1 MTDQPTTRGFEL
13 SDREHRWLTTF
24 LVVATVAVS
33 FLIMDYV
40 GKWLMFFGDVIMIF
54 FLAWLLAFILSP
66 IANGVVRLVPRLPR
80 WLAVILVYSLLIVA
94 LVVAILLIAQQ
105 LYSSIG
111 NLINNWPQGDA
122 LRAKLQP
129 GQDWLN
135 SVGGGQ
141 ISLYDQVT
149 QLLANVKNG
158 ATDLLKPLGDIAV
171 ASVGIFGN
179 LLFIFFLSL
188 YMAVD
193 RDRIVSFLFRLVPPA
208 YSDEAQLL
216 EHSVARSFGGFL
228 RGQALMGLMYGAISM
243 TASAILALPYM
254 PVTAVSSG
262 VLQAIPFFG
271 PFISWAPP
279 VLVAI
284 FFKPD
289 AAVFALAIMIAG
301 WFVLMNIIQPRL
313 MSDAVGL
320 HPVVVLGSVMV
331 GSKLAGIPG
340 AIFGIPI
347 AAVIAS
353 FFFYYLG
360 HRRID
365 GGTVTDRAARVVE
378 EREGRPI
385 RVPRLPQAGEDEEL
399 EQLPAAPAVKRRSR
413 TVRELAGDPV
423 ANVKPVARRAAGS
436 GVRRGASD
444 PSGSSAPSGP
454 SERLAPSAADQA
466 ARARGE
472 AENPA

>member
-1 MTDQPTTRGFEL
+1 MSQQPPTTSFSL
-13 SDREHRWLTTF
+13 SDREHRWLTAF
-24 LVVATVAVS
+24 LVVATLAVS
-33 FLIMDYV
+33 FLIVDYI
-40 GKWLMFFGDVIMIF
+40 GKWLSFFGDVIMIF

-66 IANGVVRLVPRLPR
+66 IANGLVHLFPRLPR
-80 WLAVILVYSLLIVA
+80 WLAVILVYTLLI
-94 LVVAILLIAQQ
+94 LVLIVAILLIAQQ
-105 LYSSIG
+105 LYSSIN
-111 NLINNWPQGDA
+111 NLITNWPQGDA
-122 LRAKLQP
+122 LRTKLQP

-149 QLLANVKNG
+149 QLLANIKNG
-158 ATDLLKPLGDIAV
+158 ASDLLKPLGDIAV
-171 ASVGIFGN
+171 ASLGIFGN

-193 RDRIVSFLFRLVPPA
+193 RDRIVSFLFRIVPPA
-208 YSDEAQLL
+208 YTDEAQLL

-284 FFKPD
+284 FFKPE
-289 AAVFALAIMIAG
+289 AAAFALVIMIAG

-313 MSDAVGL
+313 MSEAVGL
-320 HPVVVLGSVMV
+320 HPVVVLGSVMI

-360 HRRID
+360 HRRTD

-385 RVPRLPQAGEDEEL
+385 RVPRLPQPGEDEEL
-399 EQLPAAPAVKRRSR
+399 EQLPAAPAVKRRRR
-413 TVRELAGDPV
+413 TAGEAAGDPV
-423 ANVKPVARRAAGS
+423 TNPGPAARGVARANAVVDATRPTAPPTPPATD
-436 GVRRGASD
+436 GAS
-444 PSGSSAPSGP
+444 
-454 SERLAPSAADQA
+454 
-466 ARARGE
+466 ARGE
-472 AENPA
+472 ADNPA

>member
-1 MTDQPTTRGFEL
+1 MSDQPTTTSFSL
-13 SDREHRWLTTF
+13 SDREHRWLTAF
-24 LVVATVAVS
+24 LVVATLAVG
-33 FLIMDYV
+33 FLVVDYV
-40 GKWLMFFGDVIMIF
+40 GKWLTFFGDVIMIF

-66 IANGVVRLVPRLPR
+66 IANGLVRLIPSLPR
-80 WLAVILVYSLLIVA
+80 WLAVILVYALLIVA
-94 LVVAILLIAQQ
+94 LIAAILLIAQQ
-105 LYSSIG
+105 LYSSIT

-141 ISLYDQVT
+141 ISLYAQVT
-149 QLLANVKNG
+149 QLLANIKNG

-171 ASVGIFGN
+171 ASLGIFGN

-228 RGQALMGLMYGAISM
+228 RGQAMMGLMYGVISM
-243 TASAILALPYM
+243 VASTILGVPYM
-254 PVTAVSSG
+254 PVTAVTSG

-289 AAVFALAIMIAG
+289 AAFFALAIMIAG

-313 MSDAVGL
+313 MSEAVGL
-320 HPVVVLGSVMV
+320 HPVVVLGSVMI

-385 RVPRLPQAGEDEEL
+385 RVPRLPQAGEDQEL
-399 EQLPAAPAVKRRSR
+399 EQLPVAPAVKRRSR
-413 TVRELAGDPV
+413 TARKVASDPV
-423 ANVKPVARRAAGS
+423 TNPGPPVQGAAGS
-436 GVRRGASD
+436 
-444 PSGSSAPSGP
+444 SGRPTLAESTLPSAP
-454 SERLAPSAADQA
+454 AAA
-466 ARARGE
+466 ETNSTRGG
-472 AENPA
+472 AKNPA